1 MQKKFACLSQTNHP
15 FLGRAFSRVGSLL
28 QLLISPATQQC
39 ISFVL
44 LHDVFI
50 SSYFSMQMS
59 EPIRNPPHPIHVF
72 FSTSS
77 VQGFSFPLLIRSN
90 GEFEELNNMD
100 EVMLGV

>member
-1 MQKKFACLSQTNHP
+1 
-15 FLGRAFSRVGSLL
+15 
-28 QLLISPATQQC
+28 
-39 ISFVL
+39 
-44 LHDVFI
+44 
-50 SSYFSMQMS
+50 MS